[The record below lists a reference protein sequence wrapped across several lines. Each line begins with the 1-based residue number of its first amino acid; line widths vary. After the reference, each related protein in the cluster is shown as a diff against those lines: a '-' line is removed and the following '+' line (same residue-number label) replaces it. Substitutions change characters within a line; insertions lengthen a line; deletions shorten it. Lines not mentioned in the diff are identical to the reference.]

1 LGRGQSTAAAAVVVA
16 TTIVISLQQQ
26 AHLLFGELL
35 VFLPTDMAVS
45 SSTVKRQLTNTT
57 ERASHT
63 HSTTVE
69 DPAPIGEFQEDE
81 GQSTLED

>member
-45 SSTVKRQLTNTT
+45 SSTVKKQLANPT
-57 ERASHT
+57 EHRASHT
-63 HSTTVE
+63 
-69 DPAPIGEFQEDE
+69 APPSKTRRRSENSKKTKD
-81 GQSTLED
+81 SPL